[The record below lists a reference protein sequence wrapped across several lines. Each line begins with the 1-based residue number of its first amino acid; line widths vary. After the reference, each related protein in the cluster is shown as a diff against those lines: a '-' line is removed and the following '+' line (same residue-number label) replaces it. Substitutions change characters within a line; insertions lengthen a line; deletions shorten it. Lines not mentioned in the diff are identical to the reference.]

1 MIQIKVTSNKNLVG
15 NIWGGAQ
22 ELICEWVNTR
32 PVILPQADQKI
43 RFLRLQ
49 EANPKPIPTDSPT
62 HSQRPLQA
70 GAGRGELLLLPPHAA
85 LHAQVAPGRFAVVQQ
100 HLIFV
105 LGTFPLAE
113 VGHGVDQRVSPE
125 GRQLLVALDVLLAQR
140 HLALEARL
148 DRRLPLSAATVAG
161 NVDDQGALLGGKRKE
176 KSPPSCSA

>member
-1 MIQIKVTSNKNLVG
+1 MGGRTRINLRMGEYQTCDSPSSRPENPVP
-15 NIWGGAQ
+15 AF
-22 ELICEWVNTR
+22 TR
-32 PVILPQADQKI
+32 SQPT
-43 RFLRLQ
+43 
-49 EANPKPIPTDSPT
+49 IPTDSPT